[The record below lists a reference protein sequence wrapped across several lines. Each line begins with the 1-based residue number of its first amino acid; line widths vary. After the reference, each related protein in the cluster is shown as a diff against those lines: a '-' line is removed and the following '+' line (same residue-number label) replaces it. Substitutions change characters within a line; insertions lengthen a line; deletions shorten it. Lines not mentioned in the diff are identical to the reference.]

1 MPGFGFGHSPG
12 RARPQLLSLAGVP
25 TGLAQLWPGSGWDG
39 SAGSGFSTLPEDPVR
54 ITAKPALRLL
64 EPDYQWFTDS
74 LTIGALALANDGG
87 TLIGGI
93 DRVRFHYEGNTLDV
107 LEPTFRTLTR
117 FDGSTYGCLGYW
129 CNLSKPA
136 GQSGDAHLY
145 IEAIPAD
152 ATMQSRILGPLSY
165 CPVDTLHDFDLTVSP
180 SQPAVAGVNYQDVTP
195 ALQFLKSVGAQNPR
209 IRITEPHPSG
219 YYGLPTSS
227 PNYPGGTGRC
237 LIEADVPVAFGF
249 PSYVS
254 DIANSF
260 RALYGGLHFRGSNI
274 IFDAVHMARIAQE
287 QAVTNNWVWLD
298 GVEITSSTTTPYWRA
313 GTRPFFMFVESG
325 TGSWFTECSS
335 ERINDPFRSATL
347 ARGNIVSDGYN
358 DCFMDTECAVHN
370 LVTDWNSTDPW
381 QTYVPSLTVA
391 GPTGAALSLAG
402 GNETNVRTF
411 TAKVSGT
418 SVATFKVRP
427 TETQYNLATAPGF
440 DATTAGE
447 GYFIQDVADW
457 LNSLPGWTAT
467 VLNNDR
473 RATAMSFGTNKG
485 VAFSD
490 VDVSGAG
497 QTFTTYFDV
506 HTDLFKQNVNG
517 PEENVVWAFNRA
529 TGVKGQVF
537 FVTEETGARDWFILN
552 NAVENLSD
560 PNLIQLSF
568 DHSHVVIAHNTVPN
582 QPMLLRSSQ
591 DYTPDSYAM
600 IACNVI
606 QDLYWSLDGP
616 LGSGTIKDNILD
628 FDKDP
633 PASSTGTVTAGT
645 FPSKV
650 PGAAS
655 GDFTPAGE
663 LLTNLVDPVFSPD
676 IAGLGRLT
684 TTAAGALRIV
694 ADP

>member
-1 MPGFGFGHSPG
+1 MAGFGFGYSSG
-12 RARPQLLSLAGVP
+12 RIRPQLLSLGPVGAG
-25 TGLAQLWPGSGWDG
+25 LSQISPGSGWDG
-39 SAGSGFSTLPEDPVR
+39 TAGSGYSTLPQDPVR
-54 ITAKPALRLL
+54 TTAKPALRLL
-64 EPDYQWFTDS
+64 EPDYRWFTDS

-107 LEPTFRTLTR
+107 LEPTYRTLTR
-117 FDGSTYGCLGYW
+117 FDGTTYGCLGYW
-129 CNLSKPA
+129 CDLNKPT
-136 GQSGDAHLY
+136 GMSGNAHLY
-145 IEAIPAD
+145 IEAVPAD
-152 ATMQSRILGPLSY
+152 ATMQSRVLGPLSY
-165 CPVDTLHDFDLTVSP
+165 CPVDTLHDFEVTVDP
-180 SQPAVAGVNYQDVTP
+180 GQPVVQGVNYQDVTP
-195 ALQFLKSVGAQNPR
+195 ALKYLKGVNAQNPR
-209 IRITEPHPSG
+209 VRISAPHPSG
-219 YYGLPTSS
+219 YYGLPSSS
-227 PNYPGGTGRC
+227 PNYVGGTGRC
-237 LIEADVPVAFGF
+237 LIEADVKVAFGY

-254 DIANSF
+254 DGSNTF
-260 RALYGGLHFRGSNI
+260 RALYGGLHFRGRNI
-274 IFDAVHMARIAQE
+274 VFDAVHLARITQE
-287 QAVTNNWVWLD
+287 QATTDNWIWLD
-298 GVEITSSTTTPYWRA
+298 GVEITTTGTNPYWRA

-325 TGSWFTECSS
+325 TGSWFTECRSQF
-335 ERINDPFRSATL
+335 INDPFRSATL

-391 GPTGAALSLAG
+391 GPAGATLTLAG

-411 TAKVSGT
+411 DAKQNGVSLG
-418 SVATFKVRP
+418 SFRVRP
-427 TETQYNLATAPGF
+427 TEAQFDLASAPGYN
-440 DATTAGE
+440 ATTAGE

-457 LNSLPGWTAT
+457 LNSLSGWTAN
-467 VLNNDR
+467 VLDNER

-490 VDVSGAG
+490 VDVSGSG
-497 QTFTTYFDV
+497 QIFTTYFDV
-506 HTDLFKQNVNG
+506 HTDLFKQNLNG
-517 PEENVVWAFNRA
+517 PEENVVWAFNKA

-568 DHSHVVIAHNTVPN
+568 AHSHVVIAHNTVPN
-582 QPMLLRSSQ
+582 QPMLMRSSQ
-591 DYTPDSYAM
+591 DYTPDNYTM

-606 QDLYWSLDGP
+606 QDLYWSLNGP
-616 LGSGTIKDNILD
+616 LGTGTIKDNVLD

-633 PASSTGTVTAGT
+633 PATATGTITAGT
-645 FPSKV
+645 FATKV

-663 LLTNLVDPVFSPD
+663 LLANPITPVFSPD
-676 IAGLGRLT
+676 LTGLGRLSVT
-684 TTAAGALRIV
+684 TAGALSI
-694 ADP
+694 ATDP